1 MHHPWREFRALA
13 DWTLQSALLPLDFV
27 GITDFDDKTVTLDRR
42 LLQAER
48 RCTIAH
54 EIEHIR
60 RGPVPTDPVLAA
72 REEEQIDTAVAR
84 KLISLEQLGEA
95 LAWSAN
101 MQEAAAE
108 LWVDLPTLEARLNH
122 LHPSERHYLR
132 RRLETARH
140 GHDHCHGRR
149 AAAEGSPEQLAV
161 CAGCRYRHECPEAGA
176 ADAPSHPG
184 P

>member
-84 KLISLEQLGEA
+84 KLISLERLGEA

-108 LWVDLPTLEARLNH
+108 LWVDLPTRRS
-122 LHPSERHYLR
+122 PPQPPPPLR
-132 RRLETARH
+132 TPLPPPPIGDRPPWPRPLPRTSSS
-140 GHDHCHGRR
+140 C
-149 AAAEGSPEQLAV
+149 
-161 CAGCRYRHECPEAGA
+161 
-176 ADAPSHPG
+176 
-184 P
+184 